1 MEFEKLRQLM
11 PRQEWFDFS
20 TLLQLSGEKSA
31 LLRTQLHRWCRA
43 GKLVSLRQGLYVF
56 GSDYSR
62 GPINPAVLAGTIYSP
77 SYLSLQWALG
87 FYGMIPERVVTFTSV
102 TTRQTAHFVNALGTF
117 DYRHVQP
124 DLFRAF
130 QPVRMGAG
138 EVWMATP
145 EKALLDYWYLTPDRG
160 RRPECG
166 RCGSRISIR
175 SSRSVCTKRQRGFLQ
190 IESTVQS
197 RVAEIGDSEEGREVA
212 L

>member
-1 MEFEKLRQLM
+1 M

-145 EKALLDYWYLTPDRG
+145 EKALLDYWYLTPGPWTAARMREMRFQNFDQVEPERLHETAARFSANRIDRAVEG
-160 RRPECG
+160 WLKLR
-166 RCGSRISIR
+166 
-175 SSRSVCTKRQRGFLQ
+175 
-190 IESTVQS
+190 
-197 RVAEIGDSEEGREVA
+197 DSEEGREVA